1 MWYVQAALQ
10 QVHELQKHSKAG
22 LLELDRLRQTKDA
35 HTMQL
40 TQVGQEPCTIHR
52 RVDMHIYMC
61 ANPWLG
67 MSFCMSPHINML
79 SQALL

>member
-22 LLELDRLRQTKDA
+22 LMELDRLRQTKDA

-40 TQVGQEPCTIHR
+40 TQVSQELVRFT
-52 RVDMHIYMC
+52 DMLI
-61 ANPWLG
+61 
-67 MSFCMSPHINML
+67 CMSICVQIPSFARLFACHGT
-79 SQALL
+79 